1 MNDTPAAHR
10 PSSSQSPAT
19 ESESPVD
26 VVIVGGGPAGCS
38 TGISVARY
46 GLETLVFDRGK
57 ASLRQCAYLEN
68 FLGFPGGID
77 VPTFYD
83 LMHDHVVAAGGE
95 VIADCVDDVT
105 TTDTGF
111 RVATADG
118 RSVRTRF
125 VVATSSYDGSYLRG
139 LDDDTELF
147 ETHQHDGETHE
158 QFDSEYVQAQ
168 GRTPIDGLYVAG
180 GLAGHG
186 EQALIA
192 AGHGMTVGRAL
203 LEDVRRADGWW
214 DAVAPHFDWRRRT
227 ESFRHD
233 FDDTEALHELFDATR
248 VPDDQEIDD
257 SVHERVRART
267 IELFTN
273 SHIDRDTVDQRI
285 EAGYDRLVAQL
296 DQTQLLER
304 IDDDAIERYRRESD
318 H

>member
-1 MNDTPAAHR
+1 MNDTPSAHR
-10 PSSSQSPAT
+10 PSSSQPPAN
-19 ESESPVD
+19 ESECAVD
-26 VVIVGGGPAGCS
+26 VVIVGGGPSGCGA
-38 TGISVARY
+38 GISTARY
-46 GLETLVFDRGK
+46 GLETLVFDRGN

-83 LMHDHVVAAGGE
+83 LMHDHVSSAGGE
-95 VIADCVDDVT
+95 VIADRVCDVT
-105 TTDTGF
+105 AIDSGF
-111 RVATADG
+111 RVDTDDDRTITAP
-118 RSVRTRF
+118 F
-125 VVATSSYDGSYLRG
+125 VVATSSYDGGYLRG

-147 ETHQHDGETHE
+147 ETHCHDGETHE
-158 QFDSEYVQAQ
+158 HFDSEYVREQ

-214 DAVAPHFDWRRRT
+214 DEVAPHYDWRRRT
-227 ESFRHD
+227 ESFQHD

-248 VPDDQEIDD
+248 LPDDHNIDD
-257 SVHERVRART
+257 SVHERVRAT
-267 IELFTN
+267 AIELFTN

-285 EAGYDRLVAQL
+285 AEGYDRLVAQL
-296 DQTQLLER
+296 DQSQLLER
-304 IDDDAIERYRRESD
+304 IDDDVIERYVRESD
-318 H
+318 Q